1 MELEPPGWRGERPP
15 LFRRVCQTLLIRFLR
30 AFWGFRVSGFERVP
44 RQGPV
49 IVAGNHISNLDP
61 VILSIALDGARTPR
75 SLAKIEIFSVPVLGF
90 IIRRY
95 AGGLPLDRK
104 RGDVGAMRAAEDV
117 LRAGW
122 SLMLFPEGTRSKTGE
137 PLRPKPGVG
146 FLAGRTGAPVVPAR
160 LVNTHCFPP
169 GRPLEVRFGEPMR
182 FEGDP
187 KDRAA
192 CQAFA
197 EAVMKAV
204 FSL

>member
-15 LFRRVCQTLLIRFLR
+15 LFRRFCQTTLIRILR
-30 AFWGFRVSGFERVP
+30 MFWGFRVSGLERVP
-44 RQGPV
+44 REGPLLV
-49 IVAGNHISNLDP
+49 TGNHVSNLDP
-61 VILSIALDGARTPR
+61 VLLSIALDGARTPR
-75 SLAKIEIFSVPVLGF
+75 ELGKVELFRVPVLGF
-90 IIRRY
+90 FLRRY
-95 AGGLPLDRK
+95 AGGIPLDRK
-104 RGDVGAMRAAEDV
+104 RGDVGAMRAAEEV

-122 SLMLFPEGTRSKTGE
+122 SLMLFPEGTRSKTGA

-146 FLAGRTGAPVVPAR
+146 YLAGRTGALVLPAR
-160 LVNTHCFPP
+160 LINTARFPW
-169 GRPLEVRFGEPMR
+169 GRPLEVRFGEPLR

-187 KDRAA
+187 KDRAQ